1 MTVSVWLSLPPPQA
15 EAASDKTTAPSTTT
29 KGSIRFH
36 IGGTLSAVR
45 GAEWTS
51 GHKKEPGKPDS
62 LARLAAPF
70 KSRPLSYARINVVRF
85 QGFVLS
91 PKAPPAIPNDY
102 EVVEVTV
109 HPAQWRR
116 HWRVLSSEFW
126 VLSSPPGLRARLAD
140 ALLSGSGLSS
150 LVSRLS
156 SRSPVLPLGHWLVTV
171 RTRRV
176 GGAESIIPA
185 IARLPAEASGR
196 CATSRT
202 RTTSGRGG

>member
-15 EAASDKTTAPSTTT
+15 EAPSDKTTAPSTTT

-116 HWRVLSSEFW
+116 HWRVLSSEFR
-126 VLSSPPGLRARLAD
+126 VLSTEPAPRPAVPTCRRSAVWLW
-140 ALLSGSGLSS
+140 SFVSGLSS
-150 LVSRLS
+150 LV
-156 SRSPVLPLGHWLVTV
+156 
-171 RTRRV
+171 
-176 GGAESIIPA
+176 
-185 IARLPAEASGR
+185 ARLVPQFSPW
-196 CATSRT
+196 ATGSSPFGHAALVARSR
-202 RTTSGRGG
+202 